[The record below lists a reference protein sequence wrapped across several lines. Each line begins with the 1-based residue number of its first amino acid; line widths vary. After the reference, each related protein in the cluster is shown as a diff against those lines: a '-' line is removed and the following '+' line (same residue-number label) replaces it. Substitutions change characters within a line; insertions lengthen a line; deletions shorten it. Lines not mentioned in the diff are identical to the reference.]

1 MLDFLYTANAKKL
14 LVASFAV
21 AIIILAATK
30 LLFIAVLIG
39 LSLLLSVAIG
49 QWNIR
54 AIGLELVTFITIL
67 SSLTYGTLA
76 GAIIGLV
83 LIVFHIAIPH
93 YSGAY
98 VIWVIPEY
106 ALAAILANILSGNVA
121 SVGITVTLVL
131 NAINIL
137 FTFIAYKPNL
147 GKYLPYAF
155 TNIIFNFVLFSQA
168 GEFVLGLMK

>member
-1 MLDFLYTANAKKL
+1 MLDFLYTANSKKL
-14 LVASFAV
+14 LGASFLIAIMALGV
-21 AIIILAATK
+21 ANLLA
-30 LLFIAVLIG
+30 ISVLIAI
-39 LSLLLSVAIG
+39 SLLLSFAIG
-49 QWNIR
+49 QWNIKS
-54 AIGLELVTFITIL
+54 IGLELVTFITVL
-67 SSLTYGTLA
+67 SAMSYGTLA

-106 ALAAILANILSGNVA
+106 ALAAILANILSGNAA
-121 SVGITVTLVL
+121 SVGITVTLAL

-147 GKYLPYAF
+147 AKYLPYAF
-155 TNIIFNFVLFSQA
+155 TNIIFNVILFNQA